1 MSKYKVIYDGEFED
15 AIFNTIDEAEEYAMQ
30 MISESKQG
38 AEDLNM
44 SNPGDYD
51 ADDYDDEYE
60 IVEVDD

>member
-30 MISESKQG
+30 MISEIKEG
-38 AEDLNM
+38 ADILNM